1 MRLGITVRVSFLGL
15 ILATLG
21 FSLACRRPPPLKPYT
36 AYVVN
41 HQSATLAAVNLA
53 DFHVTASLPVSP
65 QPERVLVRPGARQLY
80 VVSATGK
87 ISVAAFP
94 HLHLVTTLDVGKS
107 AKDLAFSPDGRA
119 AYVLNPADH
128 EVVFLDCARRCG
140 QSPGRS
146 NPQGCLPPPPGRHA
160 GRPRPL
166 PRRKDSG
173 GIFSEP

>member
-1 MRLGITVRVSFLGL
+1 HSLLLTTRCLLPFDLFFLPPHMKLGPTVRVFSLGL

-21 FSLACRRPPPLKPYT
+21 SISVACRRPAPLTPYT

-53 DFHVTASLPVSP
+53 DFHVTASLAVSP
-65 QPERVLVRPGARQLY
+65 QPERVLLRPRTRQLY

-107 AKDLAFSPDGRA
+107 ARDLAFSPDGRA
-119 AYVLNPADH
+119 AYALDPADH
-128 EVVFLDCARRCG
+128 EVV
-140 QSPGRS
+140 
-146 NPQGCLPPPPGRHA
+146 
-160 GRPRPL
+160 
-166 PRRKDSG
+166 
-173 GIFSEP
+173 